1 MSPYLI
7 FIVVPFHMNLKYTK
21 ILVRKDASIGWFPI
35 YAEMANMSADCEACC
50 HFGNLI
56 L

>member
-1 MSPYLI
+1 
-7 FIVVPFHMNLKYTK
+7 MNLKYTK

-50 HFGNLI
+50 CHFGNLI